1 MTDPEAP
8 GSLLWGN
15 STSGK
20 FKGGPGK
27 FKGIL
32 GIANLCQLFVSLL
45 TALAMSYIN

>member
-15 STSGK
+15 STS
-20 FKGGPGK
+20 GK